1 MPPKSVPIDDFN
13 LYLIE
18 ALKDPQVLAEINKGI
33 DRQSLLN
40 EIDFEQSALVQGL
53 RRELRGVKEDLKRM
67 QGELDEC
74 YDKLDEQEQYSR
86 KNNLRFDGV
95 PESELENTHEVI
107 LETCNNVLSL
117 EDPITLSD
125 ISNSHRL
132 PAPRNA
138 EAEAPRPLIVKFTN
152 NRARR
157 RVFDARRIL
166 KDVNAALRYKRPSA
180 PGTDDDDA
188 DYEPFETIT
197 LSRKIFMNEDLSG
210 ARLKLAF
217 EARQLKRTGKITDT
231 WVIDGKIKIKDLN
244 NVILTAGSLKDLVRY
259 GYVPTPRNIR
269 HNGQLNN
276 GTQTGQSGHGS
287 NG

>member
-1 MPPKSVPIDDFN
+1 MPPKTVPINDFN

-18 ALKDPQVLAEINKGI
+18 ALKDPQVLIEINKRI
-33 DRQSLLN
+33 DRQALLN

-67 QGELDEC
+67 QGDLDEC
-74 YDKLDEQEQYSR
+74 YDKLDDLEQYSR

-95 PESELENTHEVI
+95 PESDLENTHEVI

-138 EAEAPRPLIVKFTN
+138 EAEAHRPLIVKFTN

-166 KDVNAALRYKRPSA
+166 KDVNAALRYKRPSE
-180 PGTDDDDA
+180 PGTEDDD

-231 WVIDGKIKIKDLN
+231 WVIDGKIKIKDLK

-259 GYVPTPRNIR
+259 GYVPTHRDIR
-269 HNGQLNN
+269 HNGQLSN

>member
-210 ARLKLAF
+210 AKLKLAF

-244 NVILTAGSLKDLVRY
+244 NVILTAGSLKDLNRY
-259 GYVPTPRNIR
+259 GYVPTHRNIR
-269 HNGQLNN
+269 HNGQLSN